1 MPDSPYAI
9 KIDTG
14 NGDKQMQPAVLTGEH
29 YITGDEACAEG
40 ALAAGCLFFGGYPIT
55 PATEIAE
62 RMSARLPAVGGT
74 FIQMEDEIA
83 AMASVLGASWAGKKS
98 MTATSGPGFSLMME
112 NIGLGVC
119 TETPCVLVNVQRGGP
134 STGLPTMGAQADM
147 MQARWGSHGDYE
159 IIALAPSSAQEI
171 FYQTITA
178 FNLSE
183 RYRTP
188 VLIMT
193 DEIIG
198 HMSEKVIIP
207 PAEKILTQDRPK
219 PRGRKDRFLLYKP
232 GPNGVAPMPAAGDG
246 YKVHVTGL
254 THDEKGYPV
263 MSVEAQ
269 KQMMDRLKNKILDN
283 KDDIIMTEG
292 HNLDDAE
299 IVIVSY
305 GISARTSMAAMH
317 QARAQGIKAGFLRLI
332 TVWPFA
338 EEQIKVLAK
347 RVKGFITVEI
357 NLGQI
362 HLEVMRAAGGK
373 TPCHLV
379 GHHGGTIIN
388 PEQVIS
394 KIKEAF

>member
-1 MPDSPYAI
+1 M
-9 KIDTG
+9 K
-14 NGDKQMQPAVLTGEH
+14 PAVLTGEH
-29 YITGDEACAEG
+29 YLTGDVACAEG
-40 ALAAGCLFFGGYPIT
+40 ALAAGCLFFGAYPIT

-62 RMSARLPAVGGT
+62 HMSARLPDVGGT

-83 AMASVLGASWAGKKS
+83 AMASILGAAWAGQKS
-98 MTATSGPGFSLMME
+98 MTSTSGPGFSLMME
-112 NIGLGVC
+112 NLGLGIC
-119 TETPCVLVNVQRGGP
+119 TETPCVVVNVQRGGP

-183 RYRTP
+183 KYRTP

-198 HMSEKVIIP
+198 HMSEKVVIP
-207 PAEKILTQDRPK
+207 DAGTIKTVSRPK
-219 PRGRKDRFLLYKP
+219 PKGRKDRFKLFKP
-232 GPNGVAPMPAAGDG
+232 GKNGVAPMPAAGEG
-246 YKVHVTGL
+246 YNVHVTGL
-254 THDEKGYPV
+254 THDERGYPV
-263 MSVEAQ
+263 MDVETQAE
-269 KQMMDRLKNKILDN
+269 MMDRLTCKILDN
-283 KDDIIMTEG
+283 RDDIITTEE
-292 HNLDDAE
+292 HELDDAE
-299 IVIVSY
+299 IVLISY
-305 GISARTSMAAMH
+305 GISARTSLAAMQ
-317 QARAQGIKAGFLRLI
+317 QARAMGLKVGLLRLV

-338 EEQIKVLAK
+338 EDQIRELAS

-362 HLEVMRAAGGK
+362 HLEVMRCTGGQV
-373 TPCHLV
+373 PCHLV
-379 GHHGGTIIN
+379 GHTGGTIIS
-388 PEQVIS
+388 PEQVIA